1 MGQKR
6 AVELKTNEQA
16 DIIRANG
23 IILAHAHAEVAKILE
38 PGITTKSLDQVAE
51 SYIRDHGGVPSFKGY
66 NGFPA
71 TLCISVNEV
80 VVHGIP
86 SNRVI
91 QEGDIVSVDCGVCKN
106 GFHADSAY
114 TYGVGN
120 VSSEA
125 IRLLKTTK
133 ASLYA
138 GIAAIQKQGRLGDVS
153 FAIQDFCEKEGYGI
167 VRELVGHGIGRNLHE
182 APEVPNY
189 GKRGNGV
196 RLQAGMV
203 IAIEPMVTLG
213 KRYVTQEPDNWTIR
227 TEDRSL
233 SAHFEHTVLITK
245 EGSDIL
251 TTFAPIEAVLREK
264 ESLIV

>member
-1 MGQKR
+1 MGQTR
-6 AVELKTNEQA
+6 TVQLKTSEQA
-16 DIIRANG
+16 EIIRQNG
-23 IILAHAHAEVAKILE
+23 VILAHAHAEVARAIE
-38 PGITTKSLDQVAE
+38 PGISTKKLDLIAE
-51 SYIRDHGGVPSFKGY
+51 SYIRDHGGIPSFKGY

-71 TLCISVNEV
+71 TLCISVNEI

-86 SNRVI
+86 SNRVLL
-91 QEGDIVSVDCGVCKN
+91 EGDIVSVDCGVCKN

-114 TYGVGN
+114 TYGVGPI
-120 VSSEA
+120 SDEA
-125 IRLLKTTK
+125 VRLLKTTK

-153 FAIQDFCEKEGYGI
+153 FAIQNYCELEGYGI

-203 IAIEPMVTLG
+203 IAIEPMVTQG
-213 KRYVTQEPDNWTIR
+213 KRYVIQEADNWTIR

-233 SAHFEHTVLITK
+233 AAHFEHTVLITK